1 MFQYKFD
8 KALNI
13 FDDKLNNIYDN
24 IRNTHAASYIGT
36 IKSTL
41 GVVVTA
47 YLPKAKIGDLCKIVD
62 HNIELEI
69 YAEVISISQDE
80 VRLLPFGSIESLS
93 NLALVYNESEN
104 FKIKVSDA
112 MLGSIIDGLG
122 NITSSMIS
130 DIKPNNFN
138 NSKYYSIMQKAPD
151 PMKRKII
158 DDKLITGVKSI
169 DMFLTCGKGQ
179 RLAIFS
185 GPGMGK
191 TTLMSMIIKNS
202 YADVIVVALIGE
214 RGREVREFI
223 ELDLDSETRKKTV
236 IVSVTSDRP
245 PVEQVKGAF
254 IAQTIAEYFR
264 DQGKN
269 VILFVDS
276 ITRFA
281 RAQREVGLS
290 AGEPITRG
298 GFPPS
303 VFLSF
308 PKLMERAGNNEFGS
322 ITAFYTVLMEGD
334 ITSNDPIADE
344 VRSIV
349 DGHII
354 LTRKLAEQGHF
365 PAVNILS
372 SLSRVADRIIDNK
385 HLQDV
390 RKIRLLL
397 AKYEELEFLIRVGEY
412 KEGNDKLADEAIN
425 KNNKIMKFLQ
435 QKIND
440 KIDFNHS
447 LVEIADLAK

>member
-1 MFQYKFD
+1 MFQNKFS
-8 KALNI
+8 KALNL
-13 FDDKLNNIYDN
+13 FDEKLNNIYDN
-24 IRNTHAASYIGT
+24 VRNIHAASYIGT
-36 IKSTL
+36 IKSTS

-69 YAEVISISQDE
+69 YAEVIAISQEE
-80 VRLLPFGSIESLS
+80 VKLLPFGSIENLS
-93 NLALVYNESEN
+93 NLALVYKESEN
-104 FKIKVSDA
+104 FKIKVSNA
-112 MLGSIIDGLG
+112 MLGSIVDGLG
-122 NITSSMIS
+122 NITSSMVD
-130 DIKPNNFN
+130 DIKPHDFDS
-138 NSKYYSIMQKAPD
+138 SKYYSIMQKAPD

-158 DDKLITGVKSI
+158 DEKLITGVKSI

-179 RLAIFS
+179 RLAIFA

-191 TTLMSMIIKNS
+191 TTLMGMIIKNS
-202 YADVIVVALIGE
+202 FADVIVVGLIGE

-223 ELDLDSETRKKTV
+223 ELDLDSETRKKTIV
-236 IVSVTSDRP
+236 VSVTSDRP

-254 IAQTIAEYFR
+254 IVQTIAEYFR
-264 DQGKN
+264 DQGKD
-269 VILFVDS
+269 VVLFIDS

-308 PKLMERAGNNEFGS
+308 PKLMERAGNNHLGS
-322 ITAFYTVLMEGD
+322 ITAFYTVLTEGEVN
-334 ITSNDPIADE
+334 SNDPIADE

-349 DGHII
+349 DGHIV

-365 PAVNILS
+365 PAINILL
-372 SLSRVADRIIDNK
+372 SLSRVADRIITQK
-385 HLQDV
+385 HLEDV

-397 AKYEELEFLIRVGEY
+397 ARYEELEFLIRVGEY
-412 KEGNDKLADEAIN
+412 QKGNDKLSDEAIS
-425 KNNKIMKFLQ
+425 KYNKIMTFLQ
-435 QKIND
+435 QRINE
-440 KIDFNHS
+440 KNNFENL
-447 LVEIADLAK
+447 LVQISDLAK